1 MPVMAK
7 SSTALPPPW
16 PDAGKPPAL
25 VRISVHVPDTNDHV
39 WSALTDRRNAARWF
53 GDLSESL
60 EDGGS
65 ARLDF
70 GHNGHDGASFRSP
83 AGLGL

>member
-1 MPVMAK
+1 MPGMTK
-7 SSTALPPPW
+7 SSTALAPPR

-25 VRISVHVPDTNDHV
+25 VRVSVHVPATNDHV

-60 EDGGS
+60 EDGAG
-65 ARLDF
+65 ARENRAPNDAA
-70 GHNGHDGASFRSP
+70 DVDRVIR
-83 AGLGL
+83 